1 MMTYSWMSGLVVELL
16 AYTSLVALHA
26 IRGEADALSYG
37 LLVLAVSL
45 RIYRRFRRNRKNRSD
60 SHDPMKD

>member
-26 IRGEADALSYG
+26 ARGEADTLSYG

-45 RIYRRFRRNRKNRSD
+45 RIRRQFRQERKNRVD
-60 SHDPMKD
+60 SHDSVKD